1 MIIEIVAVAGTIF
14 GFLFLTLSI
23 ASGLYYLSELVEE
36 HTIPAKRFLTR
47 SIYTVIT
54 ILTLLLLLDH
64 FPFKLT
70 VFSIVSHAVYY
81 RNLNQ
86 FPLIRLSSPSFI
98 LSCILLLSNHIL
110 WFKHFNNAEV
120 QQGQELLF
128 TGAQQRRYSFS
139 EVASFFAICV
149 WFVPFALFVSLSAG
163 DYVLPQTTADGTTG
177 VNGGVSVGDHDRDED
192 RSKKRRTVGLA
203 RFVVDKLRAF
213 AGVLLG
219 MIGVRR
225 RRGGRGD
232 GNGIDYDGG
241 DGLVM

>member
-1 MIIEIVAVAGTIF
+1 MFVAFFSPNPRMIIEIVAVAGTIF

-70 VFSIVSHAVYY
+70 LFSIVSHAVYY
-81 RNLNQ
+81 KNLGQ

-120 QQGQELLF
+120 QQQQELLF
-128 TGAQQRRYSFS
+128 TGAQRRYSFS

-163 DYVLPQTTADGTTG
+163 DYVLPQTTADGSTG
-177 VNGGVSVGDHDRDED
+177 ANGGNHGED

-213 AGVLLG
+213 AGFLLG
-219 MIGVRR
+219 LVGVRR
-225 RRGGRGD
+225 RRGGS
-232 GNGIDYDGG
+232 DYDGG